1 MKASFQKYRRYI
13 PEAWKAYEHSVVM
26 LWKLGLGKLINLW
39 PEATGRSLVLGLK
52 GGTGARLIP
61 MHYSRRDEFI
71 FCASLIKENQ
81 DAALDVVANPQ
92 VEVWLPDGWYAGSAE
107 IVENAEERAGMLRQ
121 VLSAGGF
128 MVPWMLG
135 MNPQSAEE
143 EHFRQAT
150 AGYRL
155 LRVSRQS
162 ARTGSDGPGSLAW
175 LWPLALLAV
184 CLRGRRRR

>member
-1 MKASFQKYRRYI
+1 MKTGLEKYRKYI
-13 PEAWKAYEHSVVM
+13 PEGWKAYEHGMVLM
-26 LWKLGLGKLINLW
+26 WKLGLGKLINLW

-52 GGTGARLIP
+52 GSAGTRLIP
-61 MHYSRRDEFI
+61 MLYCRRDEFI
-71 FCASLIKENQ
+71 FCTSLMKENQ
-81 DAALDVVANPQ
+81 DAAMDAVANPQ

-107 IVENAEERAGMLRQ
+107 IVEDAEERAGMLRQ

-128 MVPWMLG
+128 MAPWLLG
-135 MNPQSAEE
+135 IHPQSAEE
-143 EHFRQAT
+143 ERFRQAT

-155 LRVSRQS
+155 LRIRRQS

-184 CLRGRRRR
+184 CLRGKRRK